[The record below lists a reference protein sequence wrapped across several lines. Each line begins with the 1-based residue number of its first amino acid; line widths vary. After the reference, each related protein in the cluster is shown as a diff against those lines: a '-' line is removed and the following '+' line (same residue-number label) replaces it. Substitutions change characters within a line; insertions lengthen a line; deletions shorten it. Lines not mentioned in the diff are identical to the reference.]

1 MQPSC
6 NPNPRMQT
14 LLFGTRSIN
23 PNNHQRRAP
32 EPLAAVSDCHHRWSG
47 RSSVS
52 TWGPADDIGG
62 GSFLPPS
69 LQKSVLIKISTP
81 GPYFYYRFT
90 QPVRGLSIKA
100 QINVDGSRWWQRRFW
115 VLADRIA
122 NGWRSQL
129 ILLTIRS
136 NLFHA
141 KSSLKVSGGLTPYQ
155 QGVAAAVTLP
165 PVAPSIIIT
174 HGWLTQAVAV
184 QVMVRLQSSPHSW
197 LLKHWSSA
205 GQETIGWLPRWFG
218 ELASIAADNEMI
230 LSLCKAGREQ
240 NSFGNNINIT
250 SFLWQ
255 DDTQHCLQLKILCS
269 PFLLLMDCD
278 WPLLW
283 SEHFHDNIAYESAL
297 ATGWVD

>member
-1 MQPSC
+1 M
-6 NPNPRMQT
+6 
-14 LLFGTRSIN
+14 
-23 PNNHQRRAP
+23 
-32 EPLAAVSDCHHRWSG
+32 SDCHSRRSG
-47 RSSVS
+47 RSSSIS

-69 LQKSVLIKISTP
+69 LQESALIKISTP

-122 NGWRSQL
+122 NGWQSQL

-136 NLFHA
+136 NLFRA

-174 HGWLTQAVAV
+174 HGWLTRAVVV
-184 QVMVRLQSSPHSW
+184 QVMVRLQSSSRSW
-197 LLKHWSSA
+197 LLKYARVFFAAPSPA
-205 GQETIGWLPRWFG
+205 GQETIGWLPKWFG
-218 ELASIAADNEMI
+218 ELASVAVYNETI
-230 LSLCKAGREQ
+230 LSVCKAGREQ
-240 NSFGNNINIT
+240 NSFGQDINVT
-250 SFLWQ
+250 TFLWQ
-255 DDTQHCLQLKILCS
+255 DDTRHCLQLKILCS
-269 PFLLLMDCD
+269 PLLLVVLYSSREGLCD
-278 WPLLW
+278 
-283 SEHFHDNIAYESAL
+283 
-297 ATGWVD
+297 